1 MYFGATRFP
10 MTGIVIAIVF
20 FLLLIGFLFSPIV
33 VYIDTE
39 KNRYVVTQFPVICFS
54 IRVEQNFL
62 TPHFKLLG
70 LNIPITKKEK
80 AQPPPKTKQTKSS
93 KFKKSIHA
101 WRFLA
106 ENMMRSFT
114 LKKFVLDLDT
124 DDVVLNAQLVP
135 LFLFASGGLRTLTTN
150 FNGRVYLH
158 LHLQNHPAR
167 LLWIFIQFLT
177 KK

>member
-1 MYFGATRFP
+1 

-39 KNRYVVTQFPVICFS
+39 KNRYVVTQFPVISFS
-54 IRVEQNFL
+54 LRVEQNSL

-70 LNIPITKKEK
+70 MNIPITKKEK
-80 AQPPPKTKQTKSS
+80 ARPRLKTKKTQGS
-93 KFKKSIHA
+93 KFKKSIPA

-106 ENMMRSFT
+106 DNMARSFT
-114 LKKFVLDLDT
+114 LKKFVLDIDT

-135 LFLFASGGLRTLTTN
+135 LFLFASGGPRMLTTN

-167 LLWIFIQFLT
+167 LVGIFIQFLT